1 MAVNDFSEEAST
13 PATPTTGRWKLYP
26 KSTGWFFLDD
36 AGVETSLTAG
46 LVSSTK
52 LPTVGCTQAAGE
64 LTFTAASMY
73 LDFRSATLT
82 SGTPSTVLAA
92 PANLVLPSGGTL
104 GFTTLIEGTIMIAEM
119 NNAGTTELA
128 ICNKVGGLQTDESNL
143 ISTTAIGTGSDSPN
157 VWYSTTARTN
167 LPYKIIGEAN
177 ITNTAGAW
185 GDATKIQP
193 AGGRALAYQMILA
206 TAQATTSGTS
216 IDFTGIP
223 SWVKRITVMLNGVST
238 NGTSTNQIQLGN
250 GAIVT
255 TGYVSTGGYV
265 ASANA
270 NDAGSSSSGLA
281 ITGATGAV
289 VTCNGHV
296 ILSTLGSNI
305 WVMAGL
311 LGRADNTIFLGG
323 GSKTLAG
330 TLDRI
335 RLTTVNG
342 TDTFDAGS
350 VNILME
356 G

>member
-13 PATPTTGRWKLYP
+13 PSTPTTGRWKLYP

-52 LPTVGCTQAAGE
+52 LPTVGCTQAAGA

-73 LDFRSATLT
+73 LDFRSATLN

-143 ISTTAIGTGSDSPN
+143 ITTTAVGTGSDSAN
-157 VWYSTTARTN
+157 VWYSTNARTN
-167 LPYKIIGEAN
+167 LPYRIIGEAN

-193 AGGRALAYQMILA
+193 AGGRALAYQMVLA

-223 SWVKRITVMLNGVST
+223 SWVKRIAVVLNGVST
-238 NGTSTNQIQLGN
+238 NGTSPLLIQIGS
-250 GAIVT
+250 GSVIT
-255 TGYVSTGGYV
+255 TGYLSACARVGTTG
-265 ASANA
+265 ASAA
-270 NDAGSSSSGLA
+270 STVGYLITADTGAGSTYSGSVSLNLQD
-281 ITGATGAV
+281 TLKWTATV
-289 VTCNGHV
+289 
-296 ILSTLGSNI
+296 
-305 WVMAGL
+305 L
-311 LGRADNTIFLGG
+311 LGRTDDGYAQVGG
-323 GSKTLAG
+323 GSKTLTG
-330 TLDRI
+330 ILDRV
-335 RLTTVNG
+335 RLTTTNG
-342 TDTFDAGS
+342 TDAFDAGS
-350 VNILME
+350 VNILYE